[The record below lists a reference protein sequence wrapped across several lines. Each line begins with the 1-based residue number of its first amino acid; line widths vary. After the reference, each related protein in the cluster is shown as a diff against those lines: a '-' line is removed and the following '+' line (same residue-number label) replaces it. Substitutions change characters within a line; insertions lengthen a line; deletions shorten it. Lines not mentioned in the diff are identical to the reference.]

1 MIDHK
6 IQYVYFDVSYWKK
19 KICDGPMFQF
29 KIMEM
34 VLK

>member
-6 IQYVYFDVSYWKK
+6 IQYVYFDVNYWK

-29 KIMEM
+29 KIMEI